1 MARKKLSE
9 YTAKKI
15 IYAALELPY
24 TGTAFHNGIS
34 NEEEFLQLDNAK
46 TYVVKVDEGIK
57 KRMKN
62 GLVVLNKSPKE
73 IIDAIKSF
81 SEKGYTHSIIEP
93 FLKHEQSSE
102 KYLSFERTREGI
114 QILYSEKG
122 GIDIED
128 NQESIKKIVISSHSE
143 KSLGDLSTIALFRDD
158 KGKVFLERLLHIF
171 DTYFFSFLEINP
183 LVIEKDSFYFLDVA
197 AQVDSAGAFFVQ
209 DAWAPEDY
217 REGESSKKTE
227 EEKQIDQLSQK
238 SRASFKLNVLNA
250 DGSVFMLLSGGGASI
265 VLADEVDNKGFG
277 AELANYGEY
286 SGNPKA
292 EEVYLYT
299 KNILSLLLNAKAKK
313 KVLIIAGG
321 VANFT
326 DVRITF
332 SGIIKALDEQKDA
345 LKKQKVKVFVRR
357 GGPHQEEGL
366 ASMEKFLSEN
376 DLMGFVSDQRTSL
389 PDIVGKAVAYVG
401 H

>member
-15 IYAALELPY
+15 LYSALGLSY
-24 TGTAFHNGIS
+24 KGTAFHNGTS
-34 NEEEFLQLDNAK
+34 KKEDLLQLDSK
-46 TYVVKVDEGIK
+46 QTYVVKVDEGIK

-62 GLVVLNKSPKE
+62 GLVALNKSPKE
-73 IIDAIKSF
+73 ITDVIKIF
-81 SEKGYTHSIIEP
+81 SEKGFTYTIIEP
-93 FLKHEQSSE
+93 FLKHDQTSE

-128 NQESIKKIVISSHSE
+128 NQESIKKFIVSDNNAIQTGNEQVDSII
-143 KSLGDLSTIALFRDD
+143 KKLVPL
-158 KGKVFLERLLHIF
+158 F

-183 LVIEKDSFYFLDVA
+183 LVIEKDEFYFLDVA
-197 AQVDSAGAFFVQ
+197 AQVDSSGAFFVQ
-209 DAWAPEDY
+209 DAWTPEDY
-217 REGESSKKTE
+217 REGEGSKKTA
-227 EEKQIDQLSQK
+227 EEKQIDLLSQK
-238 SRASFKLNVLNA
+238 SRASFKLNVLNSE
-250 DGSVFMLLSGGGASI
+250 GSVFMLLSGGGASI
-265 VLADEVDNKGFG
+265 VLADEVDNKGYG

-299 KNILSLLLNAKAKK
+299 KNILSLLLNSKAKK

-332 SGIIKALDEQKDA
+332 SGIIKALEEQRAA
-345 LKKQKVKVFVRR
+345 LQEQQVKVFVRR

-376 DLMGFVSDQRTSL
+376 DLMGFVSDQRTTL
-389 PDIVGKAVAYVG
+389 PDIVGKAVGYVG